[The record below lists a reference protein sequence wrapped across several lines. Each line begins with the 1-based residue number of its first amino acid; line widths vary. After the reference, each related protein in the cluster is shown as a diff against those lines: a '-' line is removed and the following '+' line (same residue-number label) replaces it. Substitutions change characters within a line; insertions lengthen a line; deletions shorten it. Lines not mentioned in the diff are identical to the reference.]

1 MLLLPFCVLAQNTFS
16 GKVLDKVSG
25 QPLPGVNVIVQG
37 SANGASTDFDGKF
50 QLSNVKKG
58 DVIVFSFIGYRNETL
73 VFNNQSQVTMYLEE
87 DASQLKEVVVQV
99 GYGSVKKKDATGAVT
114 V

>member
-1 MLLLPFCVLAQNTFS
+1 MKTIYKKLLFLMLLLPFCVLAQNTFS

-25 QPLPGVNVIVQG
+25 QPLPGVNIIIQG
-37 SANGASTDFDGKF
+37 SANGTSTDFDGKF

-73 VFNNQSQVTMYLEE
+73 VFNNQSQVTMYF
-87 DASQLKEVVVQV
+87 LKKTPVN
-99 GYGSVKKKDATGAVT
+99 
-114 V
+114 